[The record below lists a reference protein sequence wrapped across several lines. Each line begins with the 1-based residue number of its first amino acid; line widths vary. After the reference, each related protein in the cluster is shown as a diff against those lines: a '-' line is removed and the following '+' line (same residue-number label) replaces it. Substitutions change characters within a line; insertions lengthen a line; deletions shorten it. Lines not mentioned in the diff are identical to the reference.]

1 MTPKGLAKLHNRR
14 KIVTFLRRSA
24 GATPPWLLQRTPS
37 PETLRIMVAVGKT
50 QRRGAVACGHPATA
64 AAAEEMLAEGGN
76 AFDAVLA
83 AFCAATVA
91 EPVLASL
98 GGGGFLLAQPAGRDP
113 LLYDF
118 FVQTPKRRLAPEG
131 LDFYPIL
138 ADFGTATQEFHIGL
152 GAAAVPGAVKG
163 LFAIH
168 EDLARLPMARIVE
181 PAVRLAREGVEVRPI
196 DGYLFQVVAPI
207 LAASEA
213 PRRLFLEDGGGAP
226 KPVGPGARLYQ
237 PQLADSLE
245 ALASEGERLFYEGDL
260 GARLAALCRESG
272 GLIGEDDLAGYEV
285 IRRRPFVCDYR
296 GHRVMTNPPPSCGG
310 LLIAFALALLAEEAP
325 ARLGPGTAESLLLLA
340 RVMDL
345 TNKARL
351 EARLAEGAEAAAA
364 RLFEPALVARYNA
377 EVRGQ
382 PAFGRG
388 TTHISV
394 VDGAG
399 NLAAMSLSNGEGCGV
414 HLPDSGIMLNNML
427 GEEDLCHGTF
437 HTWPEDRRLSSMMAP
452 TLAVGRDGARFAIG
466 SGGSNRIRTAVLQV
480 LVNLIDHGMEM
491 AAATGAARL
500 HVEGEVANLEGAGGA
515 EGEKDGGGWPPEG
528 SGLLAGQGYRTVA
541 WPMHNLFF
549 GGVHGVALAA
559 DGTLSAAGDPR
570 RGGAALVR
578 SAGPA

>member
-1 MTPKGLAKLHNRR
+1 
-14 KIVTFLRRSA
+14 
-24 GATPPWLLQRTPS
+24 
-37 PETLRIMVAVGKT
+37 MVAVGKT

-118 FVQTPKRRLAPEG
+118 FVQTPKRRLAPEH

-152 GAAAVPGAVKG
+152 GAVAVPGAVKG

-168 EDLARLPMARIVE
+168 GDLARLPMARIVE
-181 PAVRLAREGVEVRPI
+181 PAVRLAREGVELRPI

-207 LAASEA
+207 LTASEA
-213 PRRLFLEDGGGAP
+213 PRQLFLDKSGGL
-226 KPVGPGARLYQ
+226 VGPGARLGQ

-245 ALASEGERLFYEGDL
+245 ALASEGDRLFYEGDL
-260 GARLAALCRESG
+260 AARLATLCRESG
-272 GLIGEDDLAGYEV
+272 GLIGEQDLAAYEV
-285 IRRRPFVCDYR
+285 IRRQPFVCDYR

-325 ARLGPGTAESLLLLA
+325 ARLGAGTAESLLLLA
-340 RVMDL
+340 RVMEL

-351 EARLAEGAEAAAA
+351 EARLAEGAEAAAE
-364 RLFEPALVARYNA
+364 RLFAPELVARYNA

-414 HLPDSGIMLNNML
+414 HLADSGIMLNNML
-427 GEEDLCHGTF
+427 GEEDLCHGAF
-437 HTWPEDRRLSSMMAP
+437 HCWPEDRRLSSMMAP

-491 AAATGAARL
+491 AAATEAARL
-500 HVEGEVANLEGAGGA
+500 HVEGDVANLEGAEDAGVQ
-515 EGEKDGGGWPPEG
+515 KDAGGWPPEG
-528 SGLLAGQGYRTVA
+528 QALLARQGYRTVA

-559 DGTLSAAGDPR
+559 DGSLSAAGDPR

-578 SAGPA
+578 SAGA